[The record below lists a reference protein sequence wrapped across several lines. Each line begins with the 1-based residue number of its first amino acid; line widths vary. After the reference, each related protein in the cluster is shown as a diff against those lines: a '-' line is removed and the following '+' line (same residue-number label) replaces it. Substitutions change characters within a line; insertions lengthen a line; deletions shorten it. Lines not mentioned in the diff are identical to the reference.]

1 MRPSGGGIRAVLSSV
16 GLFSIDRCPCGLPER
31 FGFENAYFATN
42 RGLRL
47 AGAVGDDRARGPQLC
62 APGVPE
68 LAALPEPP
76 LRLSRGPQAPGES
89 DLAERR
95 ELRLQRCA
103 LRCRDD

>member
-47 AGAVGDDRARGPQLC
+47 AGAVGDDGTRGPQLS
-62 APGVPE
+62 APPQ
-68 LAALPEPP
+68 PP

-95 ELRLQRCA
+95 ELRLQRRA
-103 LRCRDD
+103 LRCRD

>member
-47 AGAVGDDRARGPQLC
+47 AGAVGDDRAGGPAGPAAAGDPDLP
-62 APGVPE
+62 AP
-68 LAALPEPP
+68 LEPP

-95 ELRLQRCA
+95 ELRLQRRA
-103 LRCRDD
+103 LRC